1 MSRFEGEKME
11 PASHVKTIETA
22 GIASTKAQTR
32 KSLEHLKTRKEGGVV
47 GALWT
52 SRRGWWR
59 PDHIEFLYAVDCYNL
74 IDLYFIRIYTFCSV
88 IE

>member
-47 GALWT
+47 GALWI